1 MKKNLLL
8 MASILS
14 LSLLT
19 ACSSTPKEE
28 PKTAEGLFQ
37 QAQDYLQKT
46 SYTKAAETFE
56 KVELEHPYSA
66 LAAKSR
72 LMAAYA
78 YYEDKKYDD
87 AIIALDR
94 FIKYHPGNKDIA
106 YAYYLKAM
114 CYYEQIVDV
123 SQDQSN
129 TQKAMQAL
137 REVIIRF
144 PNTEY
149 AKDARLKLDLTVDH
163 MAGQEM
169 SIGRWYLG
177 QENYLS
183 ALNRFS
189 TVVNQYQTTTQI
201 EEALYRQVEIYTILG
216 LNTEAQ
222 KAYQV
227 LEYNYP
233 KSKWTKQA
241 MRLIE
246 KGMTDK
252 KA

>member
-1 MKKNLLL
+1 MNKNLLSISFVVML
-8 MASILS
+8 GFLAS
-14 LSLLT
+14 
-19 ACSSTPKEE
+19 CSSTPKEE
-28 PKTAEGLFQ
+28 PKTAEGLYQ
-37 QAQDYLQKT
+37 QAQQYLDKT
-46 SYTKAAETFE
+46 SYAKAAETFE
-56 KVELEHPYSA
+56 KVELEHPYSS

-78 YYEDKKYDD
+78 YYKDKKYDD
-87 AIIALDR
+87 SIIALDR
-94 FIKYHPGNKDIA
+94 FIKYHPGSKDIA

-114 CYYEQIVDV
+114 CYYEQIVEV

-144 PNTEY
+144 PNSEY

-169 SIGRWYLG
+169 EIGRWYLS

-222 KAYQV
+222 NAYQV

-233 KSKWTKQA
+233 KSKWTKRA
-241 MRLIE
+241 MSIIE
-246 KGMTDK
+246 KGMGK